1 MPNLNQLGN
10 NQKGTS
16 KDQNLLS
23 TKQISSRKRKLIGF
37 MNNLPPQL
45 SGMSAPAAGIIAAL
59 PDAAVDDLCE
69 LILNFAQD
77 LAKPE
82 NNEVNV

>member
-1 MPNLNQLGN
+1 
-10 NQKGTS
+10 
-16 KDQNLLS
+16 
-23 TKQISSRKRKLIGF
+23 